1 MFSRAVVAASIIQ
14 ISHHSWTVRYHRQMT
29 ASLAPKCGACLSSA
43 LMLVPAVRAA
53 RRHINQMTAT
63 PHTNARTTIT
73 TVRIGWARNR
83 TLTESAHTTVKVI
96 SSHAGMIT
104 LRNSRA
110 VRSGFWVSF
119 CTTIL
124 LRNIKSRH
132 IGESTSRSAKHS
144 SGYICN
150 NINSSSH
157 QLASKSW
164 DTPKENKKASSRC
177 FNNFRV
183 RYPPRPRT
191 RMNGW
196 QPGRV
201 SKRGLRSRG
210 SPASS
215 TRRRP
220 PPGRRRRRLASTKM
234 SAP

>member
-1 MFSRAVVAASIIQ
+1 MAASIIQ

-29 ASLAPKCGACLSSA
+29 ASLAPKCDARLSSA

-53 RRHINQMTAT
+53 SRHINQMTAT

-96 SSHAGMIT
+96 SSHAGTIT
-104 LRNSRA
+104 LRNSRT

-150 NINSSSH
+150 NINDSSH
-157 QLASKSW
+157 QLSSKSW
-164 DTPKENKKASSRC
+164 DTPKKTKKASSRC

-196 QPGRV
+196 QPGRAA
-201 SKRGLRSRG
+201 KGGLRSRG
-210 SPASS
+210 SPASPAH
-215 TRRRP
+215 RRP
-220 PPGRRRRRLASTKM
+220 SPERSRSAATSGRYAS
-234 SAP
+234 AAR